1 MCVYKHVLVALG
13 LRTACGHVQASEP
26 VPSAGA
32 ATAMFYSIE
41 WDDTKVAELAGVAPV
56 AASTLL
62 LFRAQPTIDPVDMC
76 QNVSYFSAK
85 PNARSVRAVLDGDGN
100 GFRFA
105 DPLGDG
111 VRLRAIFR
119 TIDDAGTQDGHM
131 TLSIEA
137 IGDDTAERTT
147 LVALEQVE
155 GATVSV
161 DIAEDRKS
169 TRLNSS

>member
-26 VPSAGA
+26 VPTAGA
-32 ATAMFYSIE
+32 ATAMFYAIE
-41 WDDTKVAELAGVAPV
+41 LDDTKVAELGGVAPV

-111 VRLRAIFR
+111 VRPRAIFR
-119 TIDDAGTQDGHM
+119 PIDDAGPQAGH
-131 TLSIEA
+131 LPPSLEA
-137 IGDDTAERTT
+137 LGDEHGHRTPPG
-147 LVALEQVE
+147 ARQKEQHV
-155 GATVSV
+155 G
-161 DIAEDRKS
+161 K
-169 TRLNSS
+169 

>member
-26 VPSAGA
+26 VPTAGA
-32 ATAMFYSIE
+32 ATAMFYAIE
-41 WDDTKVAELAGVAPV
+41 LDDTKVAELGGVAPV

-105 DPLGDG
+105 DPPGDG
-111 VRLRAIFR
+111 VRLRAIVR
-119 TIDDAGTQDGHM
+119 TIDDAGTQDGPM
-131 TLSIEA
+131 TLSNAA
-137 IGDDTAERTT
+137 IGDDPGARTPP
-147 LVALEQVE
+147 VPPAPVH
-155 GATVSV
+155 GAKLSR
-161 DIAEDRKS
+161 DNA
-169 TRLNSS
+169 